1 MKDPVNNFEIP
12 QEWIKRATLPE
23 DELSAGITSGRLVLL
38 ADGSVL
44 RRGYTTGTTAAA
56 AAKAAVLSLKRTIDH
71 VTVPTPAGIAVTLPV
86 SASGGR
92 ASAIKDCGDHG
103 FDVTGGIEIVAE
115 AHEHTQYPTE
125 VLRNH
130 RRERESS
137 RRLRAFCVLRGK
149 SPQLIEQ
156 AQAHESGGADVDDGI
171 SITAG
176 RGIGVKRSVP
186 AINPAP
192 MKQIRT
198 AIAEAVREIGI
209 SGADVL
215 ISVPRGEEIALETL
229 NSRVGVIGG
238 ISILGTTGFVE
249 PWNEHLLETKQE
261 LIQQAD
267 RVVLTTG
274 RIGMRY
280 SNMLFPDHTVVMVG
294 NRISEGIDAA
304 KDKSEVIV
312 CGLPGLILKWIDP
325 DVLRG
330 SGSLTTQEMI
340 DRNPDDARID
350 RTLAAAKEDAP
361 GVRIVLLNRDGSI
374 LRDYTP

>member
-23 DELSAGITSGRLVLL
+23 DELRAGIASGRLVLL

-56 AAKAAVLSLKRTIDH
+56 AAKAAVLSLERTIEQIDH
-71 VTVPTPAGIAVTLPV
+71 VTVPTPAGIDVTLPV

-103 FDVTGGIEIVAE
+103 FDVTGGIKIVAE
-115 AHEHTQYPTE
+115 AHESD
-125 VLRNH
+125 N
-130 RRERESS
+130 
-137 RRLRAFCVLRGK
+137 
-149 SPQLIEQ
+149 
-156 AQAHESGGADVDDGI
+156 ADNSDDGI

-176 RGIGVKRSVP
+176 SGIGVKRGVP
-186 AINPAP
+186 AINPVP

-198 AIAEAVREIGI
+198 AIAEAVRDIGI
-209 SGADVL
+209 PGADVL
-215 ISVPRGEEIALETL
+215 ISVPKGEEIARETL
-229 NSRVGVIGG
+229 NSRVGVTCG

-249 PWNEHLLETKQE
+249 PWNEHLLETKHE
-261 LIQQAD
+261 LIQQAE

-274 RIGMRY
+274 RLGMRY

-294 NRISEGIDAA
+294 NRISEGLDAA
-304 KDKSEVIV
+304 KDKREVIV

-325 DVLRG
+325 EVLRG
-330 SGSLTTQEMI
+330 SDSLTTQELI

>member
-12 QEWIKRATLPE
+12 LEWIKRATLPE
-23 DELSAGITSGRLVLL
+23 DELRAGIASGRLVLL

-56 AAKAAVLSLKRTIDH
+56 AAKAAVLSLKRTIER
-71 VTVPTPAGIAVTLPV
+71 VTVLTPAGIEVTLPV
-86 SASGGR
+86 SASCGR

-115 AHEHTQYPTE
+115 AHE
-125 VLRNH
+125 
-130 RRERESS
+130 
-137 RRLRAFCVLRGK
+137 
-149 SPQLIEQ
+149 
-156 AQAHESGGADVDDGI
+156 SGGADVDDGI

-176 RGIGVKRSVP
+176 RGIGVKRGVP
-186 AINPAP
+186 AINPVP

-209 SGADVL
+209 PGADVL
-215 ISVPRGEEIALETL
+215 ISVPKGEEIALETL

-261 LIQQAD
+261 LIQQAE

-274 RIGMRY
+274 RLGTRY

-294 NRISEGIDAA
+294 NRILEGLDAA

-330 SGSLTTQEMI
+330 SGSLTTQELI

>member
-12 QEWIKRATLPE
+12 SEWIKRATIPE
-23 DELSAGITSGRLVLL
+23 DELSAGISSGRLVLL

-71 VTVPTPAGIAVTLPV
+71 VTVPTPAGIEVTLPV

-115 AHEHTQYPTE
+115 AHES
-125 VLRNH
+125 NN
-130 RRERESS
+130 
-137 RRLRAFCVLRGK
+137 
-149 SPQLIEQ
+149 
-156 AQAHESGGADVDDGI
+156 ADNSDDGL
-171 SITAG
+171 SVTAG
-176 RGIGVKRSVP
+176 SGIGVKRGVP

-192 MKQIRT
+192 MEQIRT

-209 SGADVL
+209 SGVDVL

-261 LIQQAD
+261 LIQQAE

-280 SNMLFPDHTVVMVG
+280 SNMLFPDYTVVMVG

-330 SGSLTTQEMI
+330 SGSLTTQELI

-374 LRDYTP
+374 LRDYTS

>member
-12 QEWIKRATLPE
+12 PEWVERATLPE
-23 DELSAGITSGRLVLL
+23 GELSAGIASGRLVLL

-71 VTVPTPAGIAVTLPV
+71 VAVPTPAGIKVTLPV
-86 SASGGR
+86 SASCGR

-115 AHEHTQYPTE
+115 AHE
-125 VLRNH
+125 
-130 RRERESS
+130 
-137 RRLRAFCVLRGK
+137 
-149 SPQLIEQ
+149 
-156 AQAHESGGADVDDGI
+156 SGGADNADDGL
-171 SITAG
+171 SIAAG
-176 RGIGVKRSVP
+176 RGIGVKRGVP

-209 SGADVL
+209 PGADVL

-238 ISILGTTGFVE
+238 LSILGTTGFVE
-249 PWNEHLLETKQE
+249 PWNEHLLETKHE
-261 LIQQAD
+261 LIQQAE

-274 RIGMRY
+274 RLGMRY

-294 NRISEGIDAA
+294 NRISEGLDAA

-330 SGSLTTQEMI
+330 SGSLTTQELI

>member
-12 QEWIKRATLPE
+12 LEWIKRATLPE
-23 DELSAGITSGRLVLL
+23 VELRAGITSGRLVLL

-44 RRGYTTGTTAAA
+44 RRGYTTGTTATA

-71 VTVPTPAGIAVTLPV
+71 VTVLTPAGIEVTLPV
-86 SASGGR
+86 SASCGR
-92 ASAIKDCGDHG
+92 ASAVKDCGDHG

-115 AHEHTQYPTE
+115 AHE
-125 VLRNH
+125 
-130 RRERESS
+130 
-137 RRLRAFCVLRGK
+137 
-149 SPQLIEQ
+149 
-156 AQAHESGGADVDDGI
+156 SGGADNADDGL

-176 RGIGVKRSVP
+176 KGIGVKRGVP

-192 MKQIRT
+192 MKQIHT

-209 SGADVL
+209 PGADVL
-215 ISVPRGEEIALETL
+215 ISVPRGEEIARETL

-249 PWNEHLLETKQE
+249 PWNEHLLETKHE

-274 RIGMRY
+274 RLGMRY
-280 SNMLFPDHTVVMVG
+280 SNMLFPNHTIVMIG
-294 NRISEGIDAA
+294 NRIPEGIDSA

-325 DVLRG
+325 DILRG
-330 SGSLTTQEMI
+330 SGSLTTQELI
-340 DRNPDDARID
+340 DRNPADARID
-350 RTLAAAKEDAP
+350 RTLAAAKEYAP
-361 GVRIVLLNRDGSI
+361 GVRIVLINRDGSI
-374 LRDYTP
+374 LRDYEP